1 MTKRAARTRVLIVED
16 HPVLRGVVR
25 LACEHSADLEVVGE
39 VAEGEAAL
47 AAAREL
53 APDVVVLDLTL
64 PGELQGID
72 VVRALREEAPTAK
85 ILVLTG
91 RTDDR
96 AIFETMRLGVDGYLD
111 KTAGVRFIPKALSR
125 VVAGERVFTPHH
137 ERAARE
143 ELVRMARRAREAAD
157 ARANLT
163 KRENQIL
170 QFISLGLAVKQVAKR
185 LGVSPRTVETH
196 IATLYRKLGV
206 KNRVQAIAK
215 ASSLG
220 LIHIT

>member
-1 MTKRAARTRVLIVED
+1 
-16 HPVLRGVVR
+16 
-25 LACEHSADLEVVGE
+25 
-39 VAEGEAAL
+39 
-47 AAAREL
+47 
-53 APDVVVLDLTL
+53 
-64 PGELQGID
+64 
-72 VVRALREEAPTAK
+72 
-85 ILVLTG
+85 
-91 RTDDR
+91 
-96 AIFETMRLGVDGYLD
+96 
-111 KTAGVRFIPKALSR
+111 
-125 VVAGERVFTPHH
+125 
-137 ERAARE
+137 
-143 ELVRMARRAREAAD
+143 MARRAREAAD

-220 LIHIT
+220 LIHVT